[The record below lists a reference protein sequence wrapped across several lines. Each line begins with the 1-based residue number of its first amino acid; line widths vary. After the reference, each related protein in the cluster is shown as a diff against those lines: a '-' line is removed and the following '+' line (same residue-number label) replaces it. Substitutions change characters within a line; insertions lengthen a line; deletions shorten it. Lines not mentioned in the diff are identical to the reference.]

1 MKINVKKSEVLLSM
15 TQGIYITVR
24 MRQWFSSHRHS
35 LEHLFLKYQFINYME
50 KFLWRLNP
58 KNRRNSYN
66 ITWIVE
72 YIKM

>member
-15 TQGIYITVR
+15 TQDI
-24 MRQWFSSHRHS
+24 HLS